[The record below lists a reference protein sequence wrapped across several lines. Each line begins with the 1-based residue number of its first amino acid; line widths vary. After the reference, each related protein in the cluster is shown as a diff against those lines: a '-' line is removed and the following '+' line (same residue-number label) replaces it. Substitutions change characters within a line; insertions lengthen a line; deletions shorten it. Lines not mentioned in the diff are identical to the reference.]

1 MINRKLF
8 LLAIFLMS
16 LVAVS
21 AVSAAE
27 NATDDIEQVSD
38 DVEDLE
44 IIQNEIAG
52 VSDDTEDLEMSQN
65 ETELT
70 YYYDWTFPPLQK
82 IIDDAEENSTVTLD
96 KDYIHDPDKDR
107 FNVDAIEVHKDL
119 TIDGNGHKV
128 DACGRCTVF
137 LVDGCNVVFKN
148 LVIVNGANGYGNS
161 GGIDVS
167 EIDGGSFT
175 AIGCTF
181 EGNSGHHGGAM
192 NGGTAIDCTFNSNF
206 ANCGDAQGGA
216 VYKGTA
222 INCTFTGN
230 YVIHSEEGCGQGG
243 AMYESTAINCV
254 FRNNSADYE
263 GGAMGGGAAINCV
276 FSGNHADKGGDS
288 MCNGWADSCI
298 FENNPPGGSIDI
310 RQPVFEVYN
319 FTSACGSGDKFL
331 FNLTAI
337 STNYTIVNRNIHVNL
352 YYENHTL
359 LSSFDCS
366 SDGWKVELPVGTYIA
381 ECNAT
386 DYDAVPVRNATL
398 NITQGESNIEITSH
412 NPSVAYTHDPMFWI
426 YIPKMATGNITV
438 IVNGKE
444 SIIKLEEN
452 SGFEGD
458 RTYVIYWNS
467 ANPVGEYNMTATYDG
482 DENFRG
488 STANATSYI
497 RPIEVDLTINAS
509 QVLDVGNTTK
519 IDYTVT
525 PNKFNGNL
533 TFESSNPEVAKVDSN
548 GTITAVGGGTAII
561 TVSYYVNENYTN
573 PKESITVTVNR
584 FATQISADAVSTTY
598 NINRNLVIT
607 LTDAKGNPLS
617 GLVLTVKLNGAK
629 DYTTDKNGQ
638 VKINVAKLSGKTY
651 NANIAFAGNSIYSG
665 YAKSV
670 KVTVKKATPKLI
682 AKKKTYRAS
691 AKTKK
696 FTVTLKSN
704 IGKPIRNAKVWISI
718 KKITKKAKAIKTN
731 SKGKATFK
739 FNKNKKGKYLVT
751 IKFKGDKYYRSIT
764 KKVKITIR

>member
-1 MINRKLF
+1 MINKKLL
-8 LLAIFLMS
+8 LLAVFLMS
-16 LVAVS
+16 MVAIS
-21 AVSAAE
+21 AASAAE
-27 NATDDIEQVSD
+27 NTTDEIGEVS
-38 DVEDLE
+38 EDTQNLE
-44 IIQNEIAG
+44 ITPDETVE
-52 VSDDTEDLEMSQN
+52 VSEDTETLEMSQN

-96 KDYIHDPDKDR
+96 KDYTHDPDKDR
-107 FNVDAIEVHKDL
+107 FNVDAIEIHKDL

-230 YVIHSEEGCGQGG
+230 YVIHSEVGCGQGG

-254 FRNNSADYE
+254 FRNNSADDE

-276 FSGNHADKGGDS
+276 FSGNHAEKGGDS

-298 FENNPPGGSIDI
+298 FGNDAPGGSIDI
-310 RQPVFEVYN
+310 RQPIFEVYN

-331 FNLTAI
+331 FNLTAN

-366 SDGWKVELPVGTYIA
+366 SDGWKVELPVGVYIA

-386 DYDAVPVRNATL
+386 DYEGVPVRNATL

-412 NPSVAYTHDPMFWI
+412 NPCVAYTHDPMFWI

-438 IVNGKE
+438 IVNGEE

-482 DENFRG
+482 DENFKG

-497 RPIEVDLTINAS
+497 LPIQVYLTINAS

-525 PNKFNGNL
+525 PGNLNGNL
-533 TFESSNPEVAKVDSN
+533 TFESSNPKVAKVDSN
-548 GTITAVGGGTAII
+548 GTVTAVGGGTAVI
-561 TVSYYVNENYTN
+561 TAWYYVGENYTN
-573 PKESITVTVNR
+573 PKESIKITVNR
-584 FATQISADAVSTTY
+584 FNSQISANGVTATY
-598 NINRNLVIT
+598 NINKNLVIT
-607 LTDAKGNPLS
+607 LTDFKGKPLS
-617 GLVLTVKLNGAK
+617 NLQITVNLNGVK
-629 DYTTDKNGQ
+629 TYITDKNGQ
-638 VKINVAKLSGKTY
+638 VKINVANIVPKTY
-651 NANIAFAGNSIYSG
+651 NAKITFNGNAIYNKYVKNVNVVVNKAKPKIIAN
-665 YAKSV
+665 
-670 KVTVKKATPKLI
+670 
-682 AKKKTYRAS
+682 KKTYK
-691 AKTKK
+691 AKAKIKK
-696 FTVTLKSN
+696 FTITLKSN
-704 IGKPIRNAKVWISI
+704 TGKPIKNAKVWISI
-718 KKITKKAKAIKTN
+718 KKITKKARAIKTN

-739 FNKNKKGKYLVT
+739 INKNKKGRYLVT
-751 IKFKGDKYYRSIT
+751 IKFKENSFYKSVT
-764 KKVKITIR
+764 KKVIITIR